1 MEIRPKIKVNTGED
15 PAMCFGCGD
24 LNPIGLRL
32 KFEWNGETARADF
45 TPGEAYQGW
54 PGIVHGGIISCL
66 LDEALNYP
74 PYFLNCHCLTAEMR
88 VRLRRTAAIGERLHL
103 EAWLTRRTRK
113 LVETR
118 ARITLDDGT
127 LVAEASGKMYVMP
140 QGTA

>member
-1 MEIRPKIKVNTGED
+1 MEIRPKITVNNVAD

-32 KFEWNGETARADF
+32 KFEWDGETARADF

-74 PYFLNCHCLTAEMR
+74 PHFLDCHCLTAEMH
-88 VRLRRTAAIGERLHL
+88 VRLRRTAAVGEPLRL

-127 LVAEASGKMYVMP
+127 LVAEASGKMYIMP
-140 QGTA
+140 EASA